1 MVTSRKR
8 SFAEIDAVDG
18 TPAPASPLS
27 LRGSHY
33 KEGESFVLIGIRGS
47 GKSSLAFL
55 AATAYNK
62 RLIDIERAFFEHTG
76 HSLAEHRRLV
86 SIEEHHQCHQQVLQD
101 VLSQKGCVIVL
112 NFSELEHGG
121 HAILRQYAK
130 SHPVIHIT
138 RDVKG
143 IQSHMKVWTEEKTAH
158 LLTISGPLLRSC
170 SNFEYFNKT
179 ENIPSSLPSNSDQVE
194 DDGNLTPGQRSPAP
208 SLTLK
213 RVERDFLKFLRQ
225 ILGDYSRKPSH
236 QSAYPL
242 SQIAVEDRR
251 CTYATIVEAT
261 HVLAG
266 NIDLED
272 VQIGA
277 DALQVVFDMAAEEA
291 LFDPHAMGEVLSSI
305 RRATILPLVVD
316 VLPMYA
322 APSSESRKRYR
333 RYIEQCLRFA
343 PEYIILQASWLDD
356 TSVRRQNWDGDI
368 RAIGRYVVPSWNEA
382 ADIILSD
389 CGSSDLS
396 IIQLLSESEHSSDNL
411 ALEVFKERQGIPDAA
426 VGPPISAFN
435 YGRSGW
441 ASQFLNQILAPVL
454 PHSVPLNSKHPGMP
468 GITAQ
473 QATHALFASFTLDPL
488 HFYIFG
494 ANVSYSL
501 SPAMHNGAYKACGM
515 PHIYTAYSVPS
526 LDKIGSRLKDLDFGG
541 AAITQP
547 FKIEVVKTL
556 DSLSRHAKFIGAV
569 NTVVPV
575 RRALDH
581 KTPSDLDIANSRNRA
596 GPVLSLHGGN
606 TDWIGIRA
614 CIRRGLSPINT
625 VRPSS
630 CGLVIG
636 AGGMARAAIYA
647 MIHIGVQ
654 NIFIHNRTYETAV
667 SLASYFNSLEE
678 LRGQEDDL
686 RTPTKVKY
694 HYTIH
699 VIRSLS
705 DPWQSGFRHPTMIV
719 CSVPAQTPDGE
730 TATNFTIPPHWL
742 QSPSGGVVV
751 ELAYKPLI
759 TPLVR
764 QIREEAHRG
773 WIIMHGLDMLPEQAF
788 AQFELFTGRRA
799 PRRLMREQVLE
810 RYRVQQRRE
819 ESRRAESRPVEEV

>member
-1 MVTSRKR
+1 MVTTRKR
-8 SFAEIDAVDG
+8 SFAEVDAENG
-18 TPAPASPLS
+18 TPTPSSPLS
-27 LRGSHY
+27 LRSSPY
-33 KEGESFVLIGIRGS
+33 QEDESFVLIGIRGS

-62 RLIDIERAFFEHTG
+62 RLIDIDRAFFEHTG
-76 HSLAEHRRLV
+76 HSLAGHRKIV
-86 SIEEHHQCHQQVLQD
+86 NIEEHHQCHLQVLRD
-101 VLSQKGCVIVL
+101 VLALKGCVIVL

-121 HAILRQYAK
+121 HAILRNYAR
-130 SHPVIHIT
+130 HNPVIHIT

-158 LLTISGPLLRSC
+158 LLTLSGPLLRFC
-170 SNFEYFNKT
+170 SNYEYFNKT
-179 ENIPSSLPSNSDQVE
+179 EAVPGVLPISTFHLE
-194 DDGNLTPGQRSPAP
+194 DDGGVTPVTRSPAP

-251 CTYATIVEAT
+251 YTYATIVEAT
-261 HVLAG
+261 HILNGDV
-266 NIDLED
+266 DLEEN
-272 VQIGA
+272 QIGA
-277 DALQVVFDMAAEEA
+277 DALQIVFDMAAEEK
-291 LFDPHAMGEVLSSI
+291 LFDPHTMGEVLSTV
-305 RRATILPLVVD
+305 RRATILPLVLD
-316 VLPMYA
+316 ILPVYA
-322 APSSESRKRYR
+322 VPSNESRNRYK

-343 PEYIILQASWLDD
+343 PEYITLQASWLDE
-356 TSVRRQNWDGDI
+356 TSIRRQNWDGDI
-368 RAIGRYVVPSWNEA
+368 RAIGRYIVPSWSEA
-382 ADIILSD
+382 ADNILSEV
-389 CGSSDLS
+389 GSSDYS
-396 IIQLLSESEHSSDNL
+396 ILQLLSESEHSSENL

-435 YGRSGW
+435 YGRPGW
-441 ASQFLNQILAPVL
+441 SSQYLNQILAPVL
-454 PHSVPLNSKHPGMP
+454 PHLVTLHSKHPGMP

-473 QATHALFASFTLDPL
+473 QATQALFASFVLDPL
-488 HFYIFG
+488 RFYIFG

-501 SPAMHNGAYKACGM
+501 SPAMHNAAYKACGM
-515 PHIYTAYSVPS
+515 PHVYTAYSIPS
-526 LDKIGSRLKDLDFGG
+526 LDKIGALLRELNFGG

-547 FKIEVVKTL
+547 YKIEVVKTL

-575 RRALDH
+575 RRPYDH
-581 KTPSDLDIANSRNRA
+581 ITPSDLDIANSRNRA
-596 GPVLSLHGGN
+596 GPVLTLHGGN

-654 NIFIHNRTYETAV
+654 NIFIHNRTHETAM
-667 SLASYFNSLEE
+667 SLAGYFNGLEE
-678 LRGQEDDL
+678 LRGEEDDL
-686 RTPTKVKY
+686 RSTTKTRY
-694 HYTIH
+694 SYTIH
-699 VIRSLS
+699 VIKSVS
-705 DPWQSGFRHPTMIV
+705 DPWPSGFRQPTMVV

-730 TATNFTIPPHWL
+730 SATTFTLPTQWL
-742 QSPSGGVVV
+742 HSPSGGVVV
-751 ELAYKPLI
+751 ELAYQPLV

-764 QIREEAHRG
+764 QIREEAHKG

-799 PRRLMREQVLE
+799 PRRLMRDQVLE
-810 RYRVQQRRE
+810 RFREQQRRDE
-819 ESRRAESRPVEEV
+819 LRRAESRPEEEV